1 MISLIFPQISRK
13 LITKIQFYRT
23 ARAESTLKYL
33 IKIHIDLSVHLK
45 ATAALIEMNNIIHT
59 VQSESSNLYICIT
72 FFLTR
77 CSPKTPSH
85 IPI

>member
-59 VQSESSNLYICIT
+59 VQSESSILYICIT
-72 FFLTR
+72 FFFDKVF
-77 CSPKTPSH
+77 P
-85 IPI
+85 